1 MEPDFRRAMGWLH
14 TWSGVVLGCILFAIF
29 WMGTLSV
36 FDIEIDQWMKPATRL
51 PPAAQAL
58 PLESFRPL
66 LNEAIAARAPFW
78 NVELPNDRQSVASVH
93 YRSKTGAVSL
103 AIDPE

>member
-14 TWSGVVLGCILFAIF
+14 TWAGVLLGSVLFAIF

-51 PPAAQAL
+51 PPAAQTLAL
-58 PLESFRPL
+58 ERFRPS
-66 LNEAIAARAPFW
+66 LNEAIAARAAFW
-78 NVELPNDRQSVASVH
+78 NVEPPNYPPSVASVH
-93 YRSKTGAVSL
+93 YRTKTGFVS
-103 AIDPE
+103 